1 MNEGK
6 EISLTYALFLHWF
19 RLPLGTSGAELPDIL
34 DNDLLNIVIIR
45 HERCYLHTKKKHF
58 CDMMQ
63 LKSYIT

>member
-34 DNDLLNIVIIR
+34 DNDLIDIVIIR
-45 HERCYLHTKKKHF
+45 HERCYLHTKINIF
-58 CDMMQ
+58 VA
-63 LKSYIT
+63 